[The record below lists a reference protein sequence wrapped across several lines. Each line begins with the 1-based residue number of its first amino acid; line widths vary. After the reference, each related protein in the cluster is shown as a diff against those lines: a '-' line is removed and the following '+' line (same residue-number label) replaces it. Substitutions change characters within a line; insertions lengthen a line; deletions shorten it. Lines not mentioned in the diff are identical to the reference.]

1 MTSITSA
8 ANNVPRFI
16 ASKTDSIKDVLA
28 QKTSIS
34 KIDKKK
40 NFSTSPGEM
49 IVIKPRSTSSKE
61 FEINE
66 QNKQIRFEFFIES
79 GNATFSLRWICG
91 GDVKFEKSAEYS
103 AGVKHKFIFQPQVDN
118 AIGKVKLFWS
128 HKQIFQS
135 KKIKFASII
144 EKISIATINALLL
157 NNNNN
162 NKSSSKADD
171 GVAKTDND
179 AETDS
184 SKNINNGVME
194 ETKIVEL
201 IEKFQL
207 HYDPHNDIDAVDKK
221 TCGGTLG
228 HLTDKEKGIFKEF
241 KALVTPEDIK
251 TIQIPF
257 EKDDYVLLRFLRAR
271 KFVIKDTKLMW
282 DNHLKWRQ
290 ESELEE
296 NLVRSHEDIAG
307 LALKDLCEFYPTG
320 YGGTD
325 RFGRPVMIKLVGTAN
340 LPGAL
345 KSSTVE
351 KIVTWETRNS
361 ELLKNVLSL
370 YSHKGGRH
378 IENFCCIVDL
388 KGFTMSQVTNDVWKL
403 MKLSNSTTADNYPES
418 LGVFFILNAPFYFRA
433 VWNVIKTFV
442 DARTI
447 KKFKILGSS
456 FQGVLHEHVDIDN
469 LPKEYGGSGKYGFKS
484 LEDLKTE
491 SGYELFEIAKVFV
504 SKGIGKKD

>member
-1 MTSITSA
+1 MTSIISA

-16 ASKTDSIKDVLA
+16 TSKTDSIKDVLA

-34 KIDKKK
+34 KISKKI
-40 NFSTSPGEM
+40 FSASPGEM

-241 KALVTPEDIK
+241 KA
-251 TIQIPF
+251 
-257 EKDDYVLLRFLRAR
+257 
-271 KFVIKDTKLMW
+271 
-282 DNHLKWRQ
+282 
-290 ESELEE
+290 
-296 NLVRSHEDIAG
+296 
-307 LALKDLCEFYPTG
+307 
-320 YGGTD
+320 
-325 RFGRPVMIKLVGTAN
+325 
-340 LPGAL
+340 
-345 KSSTVE
+345 
-351 KIVTWETRNS
+351 
-361 ELLKNVLSL
+361 
-370 YSHKGGRH
+370 
-378 IENFCCIVDL
+378 
-388 KGFTMSQVTNDVWKL
+388 
-403 MKLSNSTTADNYPES
+403 
-418 LGVFFILNAPFYFRA
+418 
-433 VWNVIKTFV
+433 
-442 DARTI
+442 
-447 KKFKILGSS
+447 
-456 FQGVLHEHVDIDN
+456 
-469 LPKEYGGSGKYGFKS
+469 
-484 LEDLKTE
+484 
-491 SGYELFEIAKVFV
+491 
-504 SKGIGKKD
+504 